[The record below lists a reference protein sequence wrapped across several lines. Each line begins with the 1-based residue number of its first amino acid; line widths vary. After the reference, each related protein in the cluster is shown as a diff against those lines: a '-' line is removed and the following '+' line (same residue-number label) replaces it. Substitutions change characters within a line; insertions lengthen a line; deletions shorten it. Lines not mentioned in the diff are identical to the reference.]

1 MTFGVVLNAN
11 VDVQKQLGLKEK
23 EKIVVFSADA
33 KRIPYNGP
41 FFFLFHFQRQSFWHS
56 VYVGEIEFEVVV
68 NFLNTILEGTSGLYE
83 FSNWGRR
90 WNRGLV
96 L

>member
-1 MTFGVVLNAN
+1 MKENEPKYRALLLAGKITPFYWRVLANQYYGKMTFGVVLNAN

-41 FFFLFHFQRQSFWHS
+41 FFFLFHFQRQSF
-56 VYVGEIEFEVVV
+56 
-68 NFLNTILEGTSGLYE
+68 
-83 FSNWGRR
+83 
-90 WNRGLV
+90 
-96 L
+96 